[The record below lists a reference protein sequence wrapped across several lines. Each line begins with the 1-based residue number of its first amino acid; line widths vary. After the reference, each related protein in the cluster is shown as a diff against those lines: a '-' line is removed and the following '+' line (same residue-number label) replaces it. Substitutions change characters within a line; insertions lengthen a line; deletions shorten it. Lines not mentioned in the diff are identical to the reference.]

1 MGSKERIQR
10 LKDDTRLNI
19 LEAALQ
25 IVKEEGWQSLS
36 MRKIAD
42 QIEYTAP
49 IIYEYFSNK
58 DGILLELTR
67 RGYLILAR
75 DIREAR
81 DKHESAADKM
91 EAMWVA
97 YWNFAF
103 AHKEFYQLMYGVDM
117 VCCTV
122 KKSMP
127 EAENVSAMLGDVIES
142 LFNKKPVSENDICM
156 KYYTY
161 WSIIHGLI
169 SINLV
174 RPNGRTT
181 DELNQQILKDA
192 IKGINP
198 LVDANTSITDA
209 IIKMTE
215 YGYGCVTIVNTD
227 GSIKGIF
234 TDSDLRR
241 IITEEGRDVLS
252 KKMIDLNYKTPI
264 SIDADELL
272 NEAAAIFKKTAV
284 DTILVTKNGK
294 PFGMLDI
301 QDLQNT

>member
-1 MGSKERIQR
+1 MGSKERILR
-10 LKDDTRLNI
+10 LKEETRTSILDAALNI
-19 LEAALQ
+19 VQ
-25 IVKEEGWQSLS
+25 TEGWQALS

-49 IIYEYFSNK
+49 IIYEYFPNK

-67 RGYLILAR
+67 RGYQILAK
-75 DIREAR
+75 DIRAAR
-81 DKHESAADKM
+81 DEHETPEDKM

-103 AHKEFYQLMYGVDM
+103 ANKEFYQLMYGVDM

-122 KKSMP
+122 KNSLN
-127 EAENVSAMLGDVIES
+127 EAETVSNMLGEVIES
-142 LFNKKPVSENDICM
+142 LFNKKPVSEDDICM

-192 IKGINP
+192 IKGIT
-198 LVDANTSITDA
+198 LSI
-209 IIKMTE
+209 
-215 YGYGCVTIVNTD
+215 N
-227 GSIKGIF
+227 S
-234 TDSDLRR
+234 
-241 IITEEGRDVLS
+241 
-252 KKMIDLNYKTPI
+252 
-264 SIDADELL
+264 
-272 NEAAAIFKKTAV
+272 
-284 DTILVTKNGK
+284 
-294 PFGMLDI
+294 
-301 QDLQNT
+301 